1 MEFLPNPGSV
11 QVQNTATF
19 APSEVPRVTD
29 DNKDEILVDKEAGK
43 KSKNLQLHN
52 HTTLLTNPKPSK
64 AVASEEGA
72 SVGKYS
78 CEVCSKQFTT
88 QRRLSQHK
96 KVHET
101 SWKAYKCQVC
111 TKVFICKA
119 QPNSDDQG
127 NPSKPVCKVCGQVL
141 ADDDGK
147 PEEYVRKKIGKPE
160 EYVRKN
166 IGKSEKYVRKKI

>member
-1 MEFLPNPGSV
+1 MH
-11 QVQNTATF
+11 
-19 APSEVPRVTD
+19 PSEECGAKLQKKNMFHQVTH
-29 DNKDEILVDKEAGK
+29 L
-43 KSKNLQLHN
+43 S
-52 HTTLLTNPKPSK
+52 TSLTEPSK

-127 NPSKPVCKVCGQVL
+127 NPSKPVCKVNL
-141 ADDDGK
+141 
-147 PEEYVRKKIGKPE
+147 
-160 EYVRKN
+160 
-166 IGKSEKYVRKKI
+166 